1 MSGASLIRD
10 STSRDEYELRE
21 ALLQSAPVGLMALDP
36 DGMVS
41 QWNEEAERLLGWS
54 EEAIVGL
61 PFPPL
66 AQIPAVAELL
76 DRAAEQ
82 GEARATLGVRGAD
95 GALVPLELRVR
106 TVLAKGGLVI
116 GSAWTMREAAPEAA
130 AVQVAR
136 RGGAEWVA
144 GQLRGAVATSA
155 SSAEITDRIRATL
168 AAGVHL
174 GFLHAGEPLPSIRA
188 MASLTGVDHRAI
200 ASAVRLLEGEG
211 WVRVRERRGIFLAD
225 HDQEA
230 PHLGETGD
238 WLARVL
244 SGARDLKI
252 RLPVLPSLL
261 QRMTAARPLRCGCVE
276 STEDDLFVLC
286 TELRRS
292 WGLETTPLRVGDG
305 APIATS
311 VRLAAEL
318 RAPRQAPALDLL
330 VSTPFHAAL
339 ARDLARR
346 LDLPVLVLTLDPEIV
361 AAIEAR
367 LRAAT
372 LTAIVADAAFGERLL
387 AVPGAAGGRLRV
399 LLADDADALAAL
411 DPDEPVLLTGAARER
426 VGDHPF
432 RLLVPA
438 DLFLSA
444 ASAAQLAAILI
455 HHNTAPRPATAAA
468 ARTRAHA
475 SRSRGGA
482 GPRGSEALSSGRNFT
497 RY

>member
-1 MSGASLIRD
+1 MSSASLIRD
-10 STSRDEYELRE
+10 PTSRDAAELRA
-21 ALLQSAPVGLMALDP
+21 ALLQSAPVGLMALDA

-41 QWNEEAERLLGWS
+41 EWNEEAERLLGWS

-61 PFPPL
+61 SFPPL
-66 AQIPAVAELL
+66 AQTPAVAELF
-76 DRAAEQ
+76 DRAAEH
-82 GEARATLGVRGAD
+82 GEAHATLEVRDAGGAV
-95 GALVPLELRVR
+95 VPLELRVR
-106 TVLAKGGLVI
+106 TVLATGGLVI
-116 GSAWTMREAAPEAA
+116 GSAWTMREAAPEASA
-130 AVQVAR
+130 AAPVAR
-136 RGGAEWVA
+136 GGGAEWVA
-144 GQLRGAVATSA
+144 SRLRGAVAA
-155 SSAEITDRIRATL
+155 AANSAEITDRIRATL

-188 MASLTGVDHRAI
+188 MANLTGVDHRAI
-200 ASAVRLLEGEG
+200 ASAVRALEGEG

-225 HDQEA
+225 HEQEP

-244 SGARDLKI
+244 AGARDLKI

-305 APIATS
+305 APIATA

-318 RAPRQAPALDLL
+318 RAPGPGRALDLL
-330 VSTPFHAAL
+330 VATPFHAAL

-367 LRAAT
+367 LRAAN

-387 AVPGAAGGRLRV
+387 AVPGAADGHLRV
-399 LLADDADALAAL
+399 ILADDADALAAL
-411 DPDEPVLLTGAARER
+411 DPDEPVLLTSAARER

-455 HHNTAPRPATAAA
+455 HHNTAPRPTAA
-468 ARTRAHA
+468 T
-475 SRSRGGA
+475 SRSRVR
-482 GPRGSEALSSGRNFT
+482 GPRSRSTGQRGSDALSSGRNFT

>member
-1 MSGASLIRD
+1 M
-10 STSRDEYELRE
+10 
-21 ALLQSAPVGLMALDP
+21 
-36 DGMVS
+36 
-41 QWNEEAERLLGWS
+41 
-54 EEAIVGL
+54 
-61 PFPPL
+61 
-66 AQIPAVAELL
+66 
-76 DRAAEQ
+76 
-82 GEARATLGVRGAD
+82 RGAD
-95 GALVPLELRVR
+95 GETVSLDLRVR
-106 TVLAKGGLVI
+106 TVVAKGGLVI
-116 GSAWTMREAAPEAA
+116 GSAWTMTEPAPRAGTTAERAETAAPPAGAPAHAA
-130 AVQVAR
+130 APAVR
-136 RGGAEWVA
+136 GGGAEWVA
-144 GQLRGAVATSA
+144 AQLRGAVAA
-155 SSAEITDRIRATL
+155 AANSAEITDRVRSTL

-174 GFLHAGEPLPSIRA
+174 GLLRPGESLPSIRA
-188 MASLTGVDHRAI
+188 MANLTGVDHRAI
-200 ASAVRLLEGEG
+200 AGAVRVLEGEG
-211 WVRVRERRGIFLAD
+211 WVHVRERRGIFLAV
-225 HDQEA
+225 HEQE
-230 PHLGETGD
+230 PPRLGETGG
-238 WLARVL
+238 WLAGVL
-244 SGARDLKI
+244 AGARDLRI

-305 APIATS
+305 APVATA

-318 RAPRQAPALDLL
+318 RTPAQALDLL

-372 LTAIVADAAFGERLL
+372 LTAIVADAAFGARLL
-387 AVPGAAGGRLRV
+387 AVPGAADGRLRV
-399 LLADDADALAAL
+399 VRADDAEALAAL
-411 DPDEPVLLTGAARER
+411 DPDEPVLLTSAARER

-455 HHNTAPRPATAAA
+455 HHNTAPR
-468 ARTRAHA
+468 
-475 SRSRGGA
+475 
-482 GPRGSEALSSGRNFT
+482 GSEATPSGRNSLHH
-497 RY
+497 